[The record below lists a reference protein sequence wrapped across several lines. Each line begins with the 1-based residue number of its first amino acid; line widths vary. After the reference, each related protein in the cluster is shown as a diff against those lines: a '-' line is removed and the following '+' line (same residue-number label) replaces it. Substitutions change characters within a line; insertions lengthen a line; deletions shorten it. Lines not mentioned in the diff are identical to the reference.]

1 MTTTTLNIA
10 KSLTVVTNNFVYT
23 TNFSNLIAEASKY
36 NVVNLN
42 GVTKTEKLNKYLSV
56 MLSKGYVI
64 LSENWNRVN
73 TIADGVSD
81 FSITLSK

>member
-1 MTTTTLNIA
+1 MTTATLNIA

-23 TNFSNLIAEASKY
+23 TNLSNLIAEASKY
-36 NVVNLN
+36 NFVNLN

>member
-1 MTTTTLNIA
+1 MTTATLNIA

-23 TNFSNLIAEASKY
+23 TNFTNLIAEASKY

>member
-1 MTTTTLNIA
+1 MTTATLNIA

>member
-1 MTTTTLNIA
+1 MTTATLNIA
-10 KSLTVVTNNFVYT
+10 KNLTVVTNNYAY
-23 TNFSNLIAEASKY
+23 NANLSNLIEEANKF
-36 NVVNLN
+36 NLVNLN
-42 GVTKTEKLNKYLSV
+42 GVTKTEKLNKYLDI
-56 MLSKGYVI
+56 MLSNGYIV